1 MTCVVPTHDR
11 PDSLRR
17 ALRSILSQ
25 SPVPPAQIIVVDD
38 LGQPGARDVVDEVRT
53 TDGPRIE
60 YVDVSTDNGPRS
72 AGRSRNRGAEL
83 ADHPVIA
90 FLDDDDTWCA
100 GFLASC
106 LARLA
111 ESTADLVAAD
121 LVLRSS
127 GDDAGSRRCV
137 RVHSS
142 ASDIL
147 AENPGVTGSNVVI
160 RRESF
165 DRVGGFD
172 PSLPVYNDLDLLV
185 RLLDAGVRYES
196 VGQALVIHSTAGPD
210 HLSTR
215 DERRARGVE
224 QYLAKYSDRL
234 TWRQR
239 RTILQDIYLS
249 RHRAGQP
256 FARGVRLV
264 FLILATSSPREVL
277 SSARSRMTGSGRP
290 YS

>member
-1 MTCVVPTHDR
+1 MTSTALPALSDLPDGGAIPGVIRIENFDKDAAKEIVFDMTRAVYPHDQIYGQFCPINAYVAAPPR
-11 PDSLRR
+11 EVYEYLADTRSLEEWTYSLR
-17 ALRSILSQ
+17 
-25 SPVPPAQIIVVDD
+25 
-38 LGQPGARDVVDEVRT
+38 GFHETEEPG
-53 TDGPRIE
+53 
-60 YVDVSTDNGPRS
+60 
-72 AGRSRNRGAEL
+72 L
-83 ADHPVIA
+83 
-90 FLDDDDTWCA
+90 
-100 GFLASC
+100 
-106 LARLA
+106 
-111 ESTADLVAAD
+111 
-121 LVLRSS
+121 
-127 GDDAGSRRCV
+127 
-137 RVHSS
+137 
-142 ASDIL
+142 
-147 AENPGVTGSNVVI
+147 
-160 RRESF
+160 RESF

-185 RLLDAGVRYES
+185 RLLDAGMCYES
-196 VGQALVIHSTAGPD
+196 VGRALVIHSTAGPD

-256 FARGVRLV
+256 FAQGVRLV